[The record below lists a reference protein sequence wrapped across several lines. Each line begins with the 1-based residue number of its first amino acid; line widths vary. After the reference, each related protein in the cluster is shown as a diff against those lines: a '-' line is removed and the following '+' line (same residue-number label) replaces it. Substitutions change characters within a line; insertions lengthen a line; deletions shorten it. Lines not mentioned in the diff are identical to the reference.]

1 MLTCPNCQAG
11 VPEGMRF
18 CLQCGAALALNPS
31 GALPAVEADPSVPAS
46 PAKAS
51 PTPPFTPLSTVN
63 LKIAPTPVMSPRTA
77 PRAQHPRPRLGDDIE
92 EIDEEALKKSFE
104 RRVVRPGAVVC
115 RFCKGPLDLG
125 GEYCDQCG
133 APLAEA
139 APPGTLPVKPQPA
152 APPAL
157 LDDDP
162 LSPLAAPGAVSAFTR
177 RPYDRTAPR
186 NRATTSVRLCSAR
199 GRSALLA
206 TACSRVIPLVA
217 CRRTP
222 DRPLGPPQ
230 GADQA
235 KLVPRCE
242 AEHVFVGSLK
252 SRI

>member
-31 GALPAVEADPSVPAS
+31 GALPAVEADLLMPAS
-46 PAKAS
+46 PVKSS
-51 PTPPFTPLSTVN
+51 PAPQFTPLSTVN
-63 LKIAPTPVMSPRTA
+63 LKISPTPVMSPRTA

-162 LSPLAAPGAVSAFTR
+162 LSPLAAPAQSRPSPADLMTEQHPGTVLPPRSGSAQRGEGAHYS
-177 RPYDRTAPR
+177 PPLAP
-186 NRATTSVRLCSAR
+186 ASSHSSPAEEHPTGLLGRLK
-199 GRSALLA
+199 GLIKRS
-206 TACSRVIPLVA
+206 
-217 CRRTP
+217 
-222 DRPLGPPQ
+222 
-230 GADQA
+230 
-235 KLVPRCE
+235 
-242 AEHVFVGSLK
+242 
-252 SRI
+252 